1 MHPLR
6 CILTQQSHW
15 RRSGR
20 PGVEILLL
28 LLCFLGYN
36 ARVLDG
42 QTRLAMKSKQE
53 ILSIIR
59 SLQGEL
65 RQRFKVKEIGVF
77 GSVVREEQRQ
87 SSDID
92 VLVDFEEGA
101 DLFDLVGLG
110 LFLEEKLGQ
119 KVDVVP
125 KRALRE
131 EIRGAVLKEVV
142 NL

>member
-1 MHPLR
+1 
-6 CILTQQSHW
+6 
-15 RRSGR
+15 
-20 PGVEILLL
+20 
-28 LLCFLGYN
+28 
-36 ARVLDG
+36 
-42 QTRLAMKSKQE
+42 MKSKQE
-53 ILSIIR
+53 ILSIIKA
-59 SLQGEL
+59 LQGEL

-87 SSDID
+87 ASDID
-92 VLVDFEEGA
+92 VLVDFDDGA
-101 DLFDLVGLG
+101 DLFDLVGIG

-131 EIRGAVLKEVV
+131 EIRVAVLQEVV

>member
-1 MHPLR
+1 
-6 CILTQQSHW
+6 
-15 RRSGR
+15 
-20 PGVEILLL
+20 
-28 LLCFLGYN
+28 
-36 ARVLDG
+36 
-42 QTRLAMKSKQE
+42 MKSKQE
-53 ILSIIR
+53 ILSLIKALR
-59 SLQGEL
+59 GEIK
-65 RQRFKVKEIGVF
+65 QRYKVKEIGVF

-87 SSDID
+87 ASDID
-92 VLVDFEEGA
+92 VLVDFEAGA

>member
-1 MHPLR
+1 
-6 CILTQQSHW
+6 
-15 RRSGR
+15 
-20 PGVEILLL
+20 
-28 LLCFLGYN
+28 
-36 ARVLDG
+36 
-42 QTRLAMKSKQE
+42 MKSKQE
-53 ILSIIR
+53 IM
-59 SLQGEL
+59 SLIKSLLGEL

-87 SSDID
+87 TSDID
-92 VLVDFEEGA
+92 VLVDFEGGA
-101 DLFDLVGLG
+101 DLFDLVGLS

-131 EIRGAVLKEVV
+131 EIKGAVLKEVV

>member
-1 MHPLR
+1 
-6 CILTQQSHW
+6 
-15 RRSGR
+15 
-20 PGVEILLL
+20 
-28 LLCFLGYN
+28 
-36 ARVLDG
+36 
-42 QTRLAMKSKQE
+42 MKSKQE
-53 ILSIIR
+53 ILSLIK

-65 RQRFKVKEIGVF
+65 KRRYKVKEIGVF
-77 GSVVREEQRQ
+77 GSVVREEQRLA
-87 SSDID
+87 SDID

-110 LFLEEKLGQ
+110 LFLEEKLEQ

-131 EIRGAVLKEVV
+131 EIKGAVLKEVV